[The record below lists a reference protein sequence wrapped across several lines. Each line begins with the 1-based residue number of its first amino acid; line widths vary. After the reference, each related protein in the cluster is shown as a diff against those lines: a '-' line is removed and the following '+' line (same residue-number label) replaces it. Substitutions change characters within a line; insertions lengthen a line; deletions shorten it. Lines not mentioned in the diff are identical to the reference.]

1 MDISF
6 YVGYAWSLHH
16 HLIVERLSVVD
27 RISVPTVEKGSDFF
41 ACTLVFHNGYGNQQ
55 ALFSV

>member
-1 MDISF
+1 MVINRRRKCQKC
-6 YVGYAWSLHH
+6 Y
-16 HLIVERLSVVD
+16 LIAAQLSIVD